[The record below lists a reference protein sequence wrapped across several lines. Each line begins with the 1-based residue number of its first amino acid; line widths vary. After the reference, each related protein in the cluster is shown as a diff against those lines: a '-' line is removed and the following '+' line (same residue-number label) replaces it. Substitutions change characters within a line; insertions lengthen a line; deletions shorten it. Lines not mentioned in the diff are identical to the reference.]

1 MKEHVALSARSE
13 QPAGPDKLFPLA
25 YAHWYAASLF
35 LDAGHPATEVLGRL
49 GIDAEGWRACHER
62 YAQLHFAST
71 SWVASAYR
79 RDGLQ
84 PPEQDR
90 GLFEHLTANGLSRQ
104 PVAKPFSMQD
114 ELARLRRTV
123 EANPHIGP
131 FADAT
136 WIAQYLGERRMP
148 TIRYVH
154 DGVHVRVDGAP
165 ICDRKGIP
173 LAGIDPLS
181 FRQLGERWFRDDKRV
196 YGQGETQTT
205 LFWFVARNADPDSF
219 KVLNE
224 RYAADKAAGYY
235 ITNLR
240 LPTEDP
246 GTFEVMGYDYGH
258 GPTSRFHI
266 ERSDYARDS
275 RKVYAFGVTI
285 EGADP
290 STFQAIGDEGLY
302 FADKDSIYFKNQPIP
317 EADRASFTC
326 ASEAGQYLAYDK
338 DRPYWAGK
346 AQSISAA
353 IEQWRTYFEAR
364 PELGG
369 TWWHR
374 GKAQQAAGQTE
385 TLEPRPL
392 GGPFFSDGK
401 RVLIRPRR
409 PDDGEWISLD
419 HFDHASFRPIVDVF
433 GQDRHGLRYF
443 LPGLEAY
450 GQEPVKDSD
459 PASFVTI
466 AGGWFKDSR
475 QAYYLDS
482 AAPMPALAVVK
493 ADLKS
498 FEVLGGAYARDAKG
512 LIVEGKR
519 KRDIADPHVVVA
531 LGHAFARM
539 GQVLLYRG
547 RPVARSGKVDGA
559 TARGVHDEVL
569 IDAGGHLLIG
579 SRYRKPVPGLDP
591 ATFRFL
597 NRRFAVDNDHVYA
610 LTDDALL
617 VCHEV
622 DRAFIST
629 DGGYAVR
636 DRHARF
642 HVSGSSVYRT
652 PLAGDQGSTSNL

>member
-1 MKEHVALSARSE
+1 MTERFEHPAR
-13 QPAGPDKLFPLA
+13 PDKLFPLP
-25 YAHWYAASLF
+25 YAHWYAACLF
-35 LDAGHPATEVLGRL
+35 LDAGHPAAVVLRLL
-49 GIDAEGWRACHER
+49 GINAEGWRACNER
-62 YAQLHFAST
+62 YAQLHFADT
-71 SWVASAYR
+71 GWVASAYR
-79 RDGLQ
+79 QDGLQ
-84 PPEQDR
+84 APEHDL
-90 GLFEHLTANGLSRQ
+90 GLFEHLTANGPTGQ
-104 PVAKPFSMQD
+104 PVAQPFSMRN
-114 ELARLRRTV
+114 ELATLRRIV
-123 EANPHIGP
+123 EANPQVGP
-131 FADAT
+131 FTDVA
-136 WIAQYLGERRMP
+136 WIAHYLGERRMP

-154 DGVHVRVDGAP
+154 DGAHVRVDGAP

-173 LAGIDPLS
+173 LAGIDPFS

-205 LFWFVARNADPDSF
+205 LFWFVARNADPDSLT
-219 KVLNE
+219 VLNE

-240 LPTEDP
+240 LPTEEP
-246 GTFEVMGYDYGH
+246 GTFEIVGYDFGR

-285 EGADP
+285 AGADP
-290 STFQAIGDEGLY
+290 SSFQAIGNEGLY
-302 FADKDSIYFKNQPIP
+302 FADKDRIYFRKQPIS
-317 EADRASFTC
+317 EADRATFTC

-353 IEQWRTYFEAR
+353 FERWRTYFEAH

-374 GKAQQAAGQTE
+374 EKARLDAEQNK
-385 TLEPRPL
+385 TLGPRSL
-392 GGPFFSDGK
+392 GGPFFSDGE

-409 PDDGEWISLD
+409 TDDGEWVSLD
-419 HFDHASFRPIVDVF
+419 HFDHATFRPIVDVF

-450 GQEPVKDSD
+450 EQEPVKGGD
-459 PASFVTI
+459 PASFETI
-466 AGGWFKDSR
+466 AEGWFKDNR

-482 AAPMPALAVVK
+482 AAPMPAFAVVK
-493 ADLKS
+493 ADMKS
-498 FEVLGGAYARDAKG
+498 FEVLGGSYARDVKG

-519 KRDIADPHVVVA
+519 KRDIADPVAVVA

-547 RPVARSGKVDGA
+547 KPVARPGKVDGA

-569 IDAGGHLLIG
+569 IDAGGQLLIG

-591 ATFRFL
+591 ATFLFL

-622 DRAFIST
+622 DRASIST

-636 DRHARF
+636 DRHAQF
-642 HVSGSSVYRT
+642 HVSGSSVYRM
-652 PLAGDQGSTSNL
+652 PLADDQESTSTL

>member
-1 MKEHVALSARSE
+1 MTARSE
-13 QPAGPDKLFPLA
+13 HSLGPDKLFPLA
-25 YAHWYAASLF
+25 YAHWYAARLF
-35 LDAGHPATEVLGRL
+35 LDAGHPATEVLRRL
-49 GIDAEGWRACHER
+49 DIDTEGWRACHER

-90 GLFEHLTANGLSRQ
+90 GLFEHLTATGLNRR
-104 PVAKPFSMQD
+104 PVAEPFSMRD
-114 ELARLRRTV
+114 EVVRLRHTV
-123 EANPHIGP
+123 EANPRIGP
-131 FADAT
+131 FADVA
-136 WIAQYLGERRMP
+136 WIAHYLGERRMP

-173 LAGIDPLS
+173 LAGVDPFS

-219 KVLNE
+219 TVLNE
-224 RYAADKAAGYY
+224 RYATDKAAGYY

-246 GTFEVMGYDYGH
+246 GTFEVIGYDYGH
-258 GPTSRFHI
+258 RPTSRFHI

-302 FADKDSIYFKNQPIP
+302 FADKGQIYFRNQPIP
-317 EADRASFTC
+317 DVDRASFTC

-353 IEQWRTYFEAR
+353 FEPWRTYFEVR
-364 PELGG
+364 PKLDG

-374 GKAQQAAGQTE
+374 EKVRQDAGQTK
-385 TLEPRPL
+385 TVKPRPL
-392 GGPFFSDGK
+392 GGPFFSDGH
-401 RVLIRPRR
+401 RVLITPRR
-409 PDDGEWISLD
+409 PDDGEWVSLD
-419 HFDHASFRPIVDVF
+419 HFDHASFRPIVDGF

-450 GQEPVKDSD
+450 GQEPVKGGD
-459 PASFVTI
+459 PVSFEAV
-466 AGGWFKDSR
+466 AEGWFKDSR

-519 KRDIADPHVVVA
+519 KRDIADPGAVVA

-547 RPVARSGKVDGA
+547 KPVARPGKVDGV

-569 IDAGGHLLIG
+569 IDAKGHLLIG
-579 SRYRKPVPGLDP
+579 GRYRKPVPGLDP

-622 DRAFIST
+622 DRASISA

-652 PLAGDQGSTSNL
+652 PLAEDQGSTSTL